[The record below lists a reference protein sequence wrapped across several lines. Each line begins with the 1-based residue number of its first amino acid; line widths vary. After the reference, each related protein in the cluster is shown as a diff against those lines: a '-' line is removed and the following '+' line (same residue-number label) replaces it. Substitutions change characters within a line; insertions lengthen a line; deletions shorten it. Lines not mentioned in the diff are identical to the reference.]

1 MSDSLD
7 GAPGSHTPISEA
19 GTAPGTATASA
30 TASTSDIT
38 GNDLI
43 KDATTQSF
51 AADVLDA
58 SAQTPV
64 IVDFWAPWCGP
75 CKQLTPVLEKVVQ
88 QAQGAVRLVKMNI
101 DEHPEVAQQL
111 RVQSIPAV
119 FAFKNGQPVDGF
131 MGALP
136 ESQIKQFVETLTGG
150 ALAPTQAEQML
161 EAAGAAMEAGDIGTA
176 AQAYAAVLQEDR
188 ENPRAIAGLARCYIE
203 TADLDRAAEVLN
215 LAQGPLADDADVKG
229 ALAALEL
236 AQAGAAV
243 PQDDLAPLIAKVEA
257 DPADHESRIEL
268 AIALNAAGDR
278 EGATDQLVESIRRDR
293 AWNDEAARAQ
303 LLQLFEAWGP
313 MDDAT
318 QAGRRKLSSVLFS

>member
-1 MSDSLD
+1 MSDIHS
-7 GAPGSHTPISEA
+7 T
-19 GTAPGTATASA
+19 PGTPDSQIQPAAS
-30 TASTSDIT
+30 
-38 GNDLI
+38 DLI
-43 KDATTQSF
+43 KDATTQTF
-51 AADVLDA
+51 AVDVLDA
-58 SAQTPV
+58 SQQTPV

-136 ESQIKQFVETLTGG
+136 ESQIKRFVETLLGG
-150 ALAPTQAEQML
+150 ELAPTQAEQML
-161 EAAGAAMEAGDIGTA
+161 DAGNAALEAGDIGAA
-176 AQAYAAVLQEDR
+176 AQAFAAVLQEDR
-188 ENPRAIAGLARCYIE
+188 ENPKAISGLARCYIE
-203 TADLDRAAEVLN
+203 SSDLDRATEVLG
-215 LAQGPLADDADVKG
+215 LAEGKLAEDADIKG
-229 ALAALEL
+229 AVAALEL
-236 AQAGAAV
+236 ARSGPADAG
-243 PQDDLAPLIAKVEA
+243 DDLAPLTAKVEA
-257 DPADHESRIEL
+257 DPADHQARIDL

-278 EGATDQLVESIRRDR
+278 DGAIDHLVESIRRDR
-293 AWNDEAARAQ
+293 GWNEEAARTQ

-313 MDDAT
+313 MDEAT